1 MKYTYCERLMWQMI
15 APASLRYLSKQGWDA
30 PALKKK
36 AKAIY
41 RQMVKRTPSIGG
53 LTGNSLHVCLAA
65 GMIWL
70 SIYEAAEGAMGK
82 ECFTGSCAPFTWA
95 SCSTVNLSRPEG

>member
-15 APASLRYLSKQGWDA
+15 APASLRSLQGWDA
-30 PALKKK
+30 PALKRR
-36 AKAIY
+36 AKTIY

-53 LTGNSLHVCLAA
+53 LTGNSLHICLVA

-70 SIYEAAEGAMGK
+70 SIYEAAGGAKGK
-82 ECFTGSCAPFTWA
+82 GGFTGARAPFTWA